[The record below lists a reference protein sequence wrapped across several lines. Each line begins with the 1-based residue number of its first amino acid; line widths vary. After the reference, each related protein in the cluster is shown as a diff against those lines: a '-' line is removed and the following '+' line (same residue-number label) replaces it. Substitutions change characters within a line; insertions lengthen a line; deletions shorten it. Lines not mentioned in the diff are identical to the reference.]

1 MTWNLVCFLEWFSD
15 FKENQSHWKIDI
27 WSSPGIK
34 KEYVLQT
41 VLPSLLP
48 YPLSSILLAFLAMI
62 YNTKRAAPQYS
73 FKQNGR
79 YQVFGVAAERKMA
92 YLQIGSDNI
101 LRWEKAPSYNSFYYT
116 HFHPLYCLYWYICN
130 GNLISLSNAF
140 VKRGQLDRVSLPCD
154 YSQSSQ
160 SQPISSFPQTTVWFS
175 YGGHFGVC
183 LFPKKIRG
191 LLFRNMVALSSCDDD
206 GKMGIK
212 SHGNIKTS
220 RLSSTLDND
229 SRLNIF
235 HRNFSLISIKHVH
248 VCSLGC
254 LGLIS

>member
-1 MTWNLVCFLEWFSD
+1 
-15 FKENQSHWKIDI
+15 
-27 WSSPGIK
+27 
-34 KEYVLQT
+34 
-41 VLPSLLP
+41 
-48 YPLSSILLAFLAMI
+48 MI

-79 YQVFGVAAERKMA
+79 YQLFEVAAERKMA

-116 HFHPLYCLYWYICN
+116 HTSTLSIAFIGIYVMAIWYRFQTLSWKEANWIGCHCHVIIAN
-130 GNLISLSNAF
+130 RAKVNLFLLSHKLLSGFLMVVILVYA
-140 VKRGQLDRVSLPCD
+140 S
-154 YSQSSQ
+154 
-160 SQPISSFPQTTVWFS
+160 
-175 YGGHFGVC
+175 
-183 LFPKKIRG
+183 FPKKIRG